1 MTPNDP
7 VSVPFVHRPVMEAEV
22 VELFRP
28 IPPGVLLDATVGGG
42 GHAGALLAALPH
54 IRLVGLDRDPAAVP
68 AARARLAEFGDRAT
82 VVQTRFD
89 RLAEVTSSL
98 GIPKVSGVLFDLG
111 VSSHQF
117 DRPERG
123 FSYRFEAPLDMR
135 MDPSSTTTAADLV
148 NTLSEGDLRALI
160 TRYGDER
167 FASRIASAIVSARPV
182 VTTTELAETVRGA
195 IPAPA
200 RRRGGDPAKRTFQAL
215 RLAVN
220 EELDVLQPALDAALS
235 ALVTGGRCVV
245 LSYHS
250 GEDRIVKTEF
260 RGAATGWCTC
270 PDQLPCV
277 CGAVPS
283 VRLLRKGSRKPTAAE
298 VAANPRAESAR
309 LRAVEK
315 IAEVSILGQGGQR

>member
-7 VSVPFVHRPVMEAEV
+7 AAPFVHRPVMEAEV
-22 VELFRP
+22 VELFGP
-28 IPPGVLLDATVGGG
+28 IPAGVLVDATVGGG
-42 GHAGALLAALPH
+42 GHAGALLAALPQ
-54 IRLVGLDRDPAAVP
+54 IRLLGLDRDPAAVH

-82 VVQTRFD
+82 VVQARFD
-89 RLAEVTSSL
+89 RLAEVMSSAA
-98 GIPKVSGVLFDLG
+98 IPKVSGVLFDLG

-135 MDPSSTTTAADLV
+135 MDPSTTTTAADLV
-148 NTLSEGDLRALI
+148 NTLPESDLRSLI
-160 TRYGDER
+160 ARYGDER

-182 VTTTELAETVRGA
+182 GTTTELAATVRGA

-220 EELDVLQPALDAALS
+220 QELEVLQPALEAALS
-235 ALVTGGRCVV
+235 ALVVGGRCVV
-245 LSYHS
+245 LAYHS
-250 GEDRIVKTEF
+250 GEDRIVKAEF

-270 PDQLPCV
+270 PDRLPCV
-277 CGAVPS
+277 CGATPS
-283 VRLLRKGSRKPTAAE
+283 ARLLRKGSRKPAAAE
-298 VAANPRAESAR
+298 VLDNPRAESAR
-309 LRAVEK
+309 LRAIEK
-315 IAEVSILGQGGQR
+315 ITEVSIPGQEGRS